1 MKRKKKAFT
10 VIEMI
15 ITLAITVMIIEIV
28 SSIFITGNKIFSD
41 SDIKSTLQIEA
52 QKIQETIS
60 EIGMEAVNIESISK
74 NQLTNDLEQINIVSY
89 YKSDEPIPYTIKKE
103 ENKLMINDTIISAN
117 LKSIDI
123 NDEILNCDKAEEFKK
138 FNSITFNIE
147 LSKKKGYSDVIYP
160 INFTVK
166 FRNKN

>member
-10 VIEMI
+10 LIEMI
-15 ITLAITVMIIEIV
+15 ITLAITIMIIEIV
-28 SSIFITGNKIFSD
+28 SSIFITGNKVFSD

-60 EIGMEAVNIESISK
+60 DIGMEAVNIRSVSRNE
-74 NQLTNDLEQINIVSY
+74 LTNGLDQINIISY
-89 YKSDEPIPYTIKKE
+89 YKSDEPIAYIIKKE
-103 ENKLMINDTIISAN
+103 GNDLLINDTIISTN

-123 NDEILNCDKAEEFKK
+123 NDEILNCDKAEELKK
-138 FNSITFNIE
+138 FDSITFNIK

-160 INFTVK
+160 IDFTIK